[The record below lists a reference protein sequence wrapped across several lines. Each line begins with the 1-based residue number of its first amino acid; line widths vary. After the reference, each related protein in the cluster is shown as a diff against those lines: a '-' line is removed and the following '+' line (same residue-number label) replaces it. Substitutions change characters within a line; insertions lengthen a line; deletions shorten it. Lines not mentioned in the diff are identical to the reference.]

1 MSDNLQAKELAKKL
15 GIKKGCS
22 LAIMNPPYSLVK
34 ALETIRDNL
43 RNMQTEIKMNE
54 SVDLDI
60 VVYFSRGRRGL
71 EEAFPRLKE
80 QLAPDGA
87 LWIGWHKP
95 LKTLK
100 SDLDVKAVREI
111 AMSHGMADMEKLD
124 IDDWQMLKLTM
135 GGRSKK

>member
-1 MSDNLQAKELAKKL
+1 MSDDLQAKELAKKL

-22 LAIMNPPYSLVK
+22 LAIMNPPYGLVK

-43 RNMQTEIKMNE
+43 RKMQTEIKRNE

-60 VVYFSRGRRGL
+60 VVYFSRGRKGL
-71 EEAFPRLKE
+71 EEAFPRLKD

-100 SDLDVKAVREI
+100 PDLDAKAVREI
-111 AMSHGMADMEKLD
+111 AASHGMADIDRLD
-124 IDDWQMLKLTM
+124 IDDWQMLKLTT
-135 GGRSKK
+135 GQRSKK